1 MRVRI
6 DENVSRR
13 VASALKGFMV
23 SQDGFVVDHV
33 RDHHPPG
40 TSDPSWIRQFA
51 AEGGHAIVSGDARIL
66 QHWPDLVA
74 YMESGLVSFF
84 PPAKFDDL
92 KGPGQAA
99 LIMRW
104 WPAIVER
111 AKASSAS
118 QCWRLPLDWNPD
130 LSKFKELKD
139 PRFATDAQRVE
150 QGIAPAMTRHP
161 FRPGD
166 LSGTTDDQRA
176 EG

>member
-1 MRVRI
+1 MKVRI
-6 DENVSRR
+6 DENMSRR
-13 VASALKGFMV
+13 VASALKGFMAG
-23 SQDGFVVDHV
+23 QDGFIVDHV

-40 TSDPSWIRQFA
+40 TSDPSWIRSFA

-104 WPAIVER
+104 WPAIVEK

-118 QCWRLPLDWNPD
+118 QCWRLPLDWSPD

-139 PRFATDAQRVE
+139 PRFVTDAQRVE
-150 QGIAPAMTRHP
+150 HGIAPAMTQHP
-161 FRPGD
+161 FR
-166 LSGTTDDQRA
+166 SGSPTENNEAGQSD
-176 EG
+176 G